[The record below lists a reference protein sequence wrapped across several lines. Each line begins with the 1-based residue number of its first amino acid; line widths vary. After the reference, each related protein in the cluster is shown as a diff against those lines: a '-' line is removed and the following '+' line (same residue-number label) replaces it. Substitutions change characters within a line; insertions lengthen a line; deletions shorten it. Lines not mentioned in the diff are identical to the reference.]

1 MTACRIFI
9 RLLKRIF
16 TVMKYDFPIRSS
28 DFGELASHPELAQ
41 ESATVIPGTGTA
53 VLPITLLTEIAS
65 APDAR
70 ERLADIADALIEEE
84 YAFAMTVL
92 NEEDTGI
99 FNTLWFQRAPGI
111 RDGPRIKVMIDP
123 AKAVSPGRK
132 QPSIP
137 FDPGKPAQGDISPA
151 LERQVRDFIEL
162 NREALLREWTRG
174 FGSTRQFL
182 AALRPLPKT

>member
-16 TVMKYDFPIRSS
+16 TVMKYGFPVRSS

-53 VLPITLLTEIAS
+53 VPITLLTEIAS

-137 FDPGKPAQGDISPA
+137 FDPGKPVQGDISPA

-182 AALRPLPKT
+182 AALRPLPET